1 VRVILATLFIFSS
14 SSFAG
19 QFQSAMSTSTSVA
32 LHAYDVVKY
41 NLYMDW
47 YNILSGQSHAF
58 NGRMEI
64 TFRPS
69 LDVPLDSIRLDNG
82 PGYLRVDS
90 AFSGGN
96 RLKMDSLN
104 GKLIVVLD
112 NSLSAL
118 DTGKVELY
126 YHVTDPGINP
136 SPDSLQKGLYVYHK
150 GVQLSGQ
157 YTVPET
163 VAYTMSEPSDARY
176 WMPCYDDP
184 SDKAIC
190 EISIRVPNGFVAASN
205 GTLDSTISNGDNSS
219 TFYWSENYPI
229 ATYLMCATA
238 ARFSVVQKT
247 VVIGGKSIPVQYYV
261 YPQDSAEAVNNQ
273 VCNIDTVISMM
284 KFFSSIYG
292 PYPFD
297 KYGMTGIEPFHYGG
311 MEHQTITTMNR
322 NYEFDRRDVAHELAH
337 QWWGDMVTLGTWKDI
352 WLNESFATYSEAM
365 QLQHLSESS
374 FENEMDFYAAR
385 FFQEDSTQL
394 RYSIYA
400 PPTGYIFGLAEYY
413 KGAWVLHMLRNC
425 VGDTTFFEILRR
437 YRADFEFRNA
447 VTSDFIDV
455 VDSVTNS
462 DMMWFFD
469 EWVFKQGYPVYTKTF
484 TQSGDTVSV
493 TVSQVQTNAPIFRM
507 PMEIGVYS
515 RGQRTIYSFTDSML
529 VQTFTQYFP
538 NKADSILL
546 DPLNKIL
553 ARYPGQALTQV
564 GEAETP
570 PRTYALLRNYPN
582 PFNGMTNVVYSLSTA
597 GFVTM
602 ELYDLLGRKVET
614 LVHGFQATGP
624 HEIKVNAAKLA
635 SGVYLCRL
643 TTPDRAMTIKLVLE
657 K

>member
-1 VRVILATLFIFSS
+1 MRAILAALLIFSS

-19 QFQSAMSTSTSVA
+19 QFKAGASTSTSVT

-41 NLYMDW
+41 ILHMDW
-47 YNILSGQSHAF
+47 YNILSNQSHEF
-58 NGRMEI
+58 NGMMEI
-64 TFRPS
+64 TFLPS
-69 LDVPLDSIRLDNG
+69 LDVPLDSIRLDND
-82 PGYLRVDS
+82 PAYLRVDS
-90 AFSGGN
+90 VFSGGN
-96 RLKMDSLN
+96 RLKIDSSS
-104 GKLIVVLD
+104 GKLTVVLD
-112 NSLSAL
+112 NPLSAG
-118 DTGKVELY
+118 DTGKVDLY
-126 YHVTDPGINP
+126 YHVTDPGVYP
-136 SPDSLQKGLYVYHK
+136 APDSLQKGLYIYYK
-150 GVQLSGQ
+150 GVQLTGQ

-184 SDKAIC
+184 SDKALC
-190 EISIRVPNGFVAASN
+190 AISVRVPNGFVAASN
-205 GTLDSTISNGDNSS
+205 GTLDSTVDNGDNSS

-238 ARFSVVQKT
+238 ARFSVVQKE
-247 VVIGGKSIPVQYYV
+247 VKVEGKLIPIQYYI
-261 YPQDSAEAVNNQ
+261 YPQDSAQAVDNP

-297 KYGMTGIEPFHYGG
+297 KYGMTGIEPFYYGG

-374 FENEMDFYAAR
+374 FEDEMNFYASR
-385 FFQEDSTQL
+385 FFQEDSTQR
-394 RYSIYA
+394 RYPIYA
-400 PPTGYIFGLAEYY
+400 PPSGYIFGLAEYY
-413 KGAWVLHMLRNC
+413 KGAWVLHMLRNYI
-425 VGDTTFFEILRR
+425 GDSTFFAILKK
-437 YRADFEFRNA
+437 YRADYEYRNA

-455 VDSVTNS
+455 VDSVTDS
-462 DMMWFFD
+462 DMSWFFS
-469 EWVFKQGYPVYTKTF
+469 EWIFDQGYPVYTKTF
-484 TQSGDTVSV
+484 SQSADTVSV
-493 TVSQVQTNAPIFRM
+493 TVSQIQTNAPVFRM
-507 PMEIGVYS
+507 PIEIGVYS
-515 RGQRTIYSFTDSML
+515 GGQRTICSFTDSML
-529 VQTFTQYFP
+529 VQTFKHYYP
-538 NKADSILL
+538 AKVDSISL
-546 DPLNKIL
+546 DPFNRIL

-564 GEAETP
+564 GETQTP
-570 PRTYALLRNYPN
+570 PKTYTLLRNYPN
-582 PFNGMTNVVYSLSTA
+582 PFNGMTNVLYSLASP
-597 GFVTM
+597 GFITL

-614 LVHGFQATGP
+614 LARGFQATGS
-624 HEIKVNAAKLA
+624 HEIKVNAAGLA